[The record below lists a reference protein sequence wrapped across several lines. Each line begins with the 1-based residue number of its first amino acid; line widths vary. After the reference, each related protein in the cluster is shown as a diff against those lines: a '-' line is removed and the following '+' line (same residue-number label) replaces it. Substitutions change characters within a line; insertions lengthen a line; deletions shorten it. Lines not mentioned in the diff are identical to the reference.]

1 MLVHEKNCSN
11 PDTIDEQ
18 LQLIVLFIPP
28 QLQLIVLF
36 IPPQFN
42 YFFFELSPLPNK
54 VGGVFFSKKLMQY
67 LNCLGF

>member
-11 PDTIDEQ
+11 PDTIDE
-18 LQLIVLFIPP
+18 

-54 VGGVFFSKKLMQY
+54 VGGVFFPKKLMQY